1 MRITRLLAT
10 LWLATMVLALVGC
23 ATGGGT
29 AAGGSTAAAA
39 SLASIRTETF
49 MIPAADAGIQLHVR
63 NKYPAG
69 AASFAGGK
77 VILFVHGATYPS
89 ETAFDL
95 DLPGGSW
102 MDIAAA
108 RGYDTYM
115 LDIRGYGRSTR
126 PAAMD
131 APPAANPPFAD
142 TADAERD
149 IAAAVEFIRK
159 RRGVAKINLVGW
171 SWGTTTMA
179 GYAAA
184 NNDKVVKLVL
194 YAPLWNLKA
203 PPPISGAGA
212 YRSVPGDAA
221 RTRGIRGIPPE
232 RVEEISPKAW
242 FDKWWAGNLATDP
255 KGAAQ
260 SPPVVRAPNGV
271 IKDVVER
278 WGKQQP
284 TYDPAAI
291 RVPTMLLVAE
301 WDQDTPPYMAQE
313 VYAKL
318 VNAPDRRLVMFTDGT
333 HAIALERNRMK
344 LINAVQAFIE
354 E

>member
-1 MRITRLLAT
+1 MRPFRQLAASCVAA
-10 LWLATMVLALVGC
+10 LAFALGGC
-23 ATGGGT
+23 AAPGTSPGG
-29 AAGGSTAAAA
+29 AEV
-39 SLASIRTETF
+39 RTETF

-63 NKYPAG
+63 NKYAAG
-69 AASFAGGK
+69 ASRFAPAK

-102 MDIAAA
+102 MDIAAR
-108 RGYDTYM
+108 RGYDVYM
-115 LDIRGYGRSTR
+115 LDVRGYGRSTR
-126 PAAMD
+126 PPTMD

-142 TADAERD
+142 TADAVRD
-149 IAAAVEFIRK
+149 IGAAVEFIRK
-159 RRGVAKINLVGW
+159 RRGVDKLNLVGW
-171 SWGTTTMA
+171 SWGTATMA

-203 PPPISGAGA
+203 PPPISGSGA
-212 YRSVPGDAA
+212 YRVVEANAA
-221 RTRGIRGIPPE
+221 RARGIRGIPPE

-242 FDKWWAGNLATDP
+242 FDKWWAGNLATDV

-278 WGKQQP
+278 WGQQKP

-313 VYAKL
+313 LYTKL
-318 VNAPDRRLVMFTDGT
+318 SNAPDRRLVMFNDGT
-333 HAIALERNRMK
+333 HAIVLEKHRMK
-344 LINAVQAFIE
+344 LIEAVQSFLQE
-354 E
+354 